1 MDFLERYE
9 FLVDTK
15 KRRLTLKET
24 SFYTK
29 GKESHISS
37 LNLIQTPPV
46 TTAKF
51 QDILAEFPNLTKP
64 NPQPSKDKLKVSH
77 TIKTEGAP
85 VFAKPRRL
93 APDKLKIARA
103 EFDYMLQLGIIRP
116 SDSQWASP
124 LHMVPKK
131 NEGDWRP
138 CGDYRALNRQ
148 TVPDRYPIPHIQD
161 FTNGLQ
167 GMNIFTKIDLVRAYH
182 NIPVADEDIPKTAI
196 TTPFGL
202 FEFVRMPFGLRNAAQ
217 TFQRFIDNLLRDMP
231 FAQGYIDDLL
241 IASPNLQ
248 SHEEH
253 VRAVLKRLNEHGI
266 NIHQSKCVFG
276 VQTLEFLG
284 HTISP
289 EGIKPIK
296 KEVDTIKQYP
306 IPSSLT
312 QMRSFLGLINFYRRF
327 IPGCAQLMQP
337 LTDLLK
343 GKPKEFKLS
352 SDAVEAIKQLKDKL
366 AQATTLIYP
375 NSLSPLALMVDASD
389 KAVGGTL
396 NQLVKNAWK
405 PIAFFSKRLAPAET
419 RYSTFGRELL
429 AIYLTIK
436 HFRHMLEGREFIV
449 FTDHKPLTNALK
461 ARADKYSPREVRH
474 LDYISQFT
482 SDIRHVKGQDNQ
494 AADALSRLEMN
505 VVQQSTVNFETLRHE
520 QEQDLE
526 LQNLLKT
533 NNSSLNLKQFP
544 SPIDGIL
551 IYCDTTKAMPRPFV
565 PKNMRKLIYNNFHS
579 LSHPGA
585 KASTKLINA
594 RYIWPNLQ
602 KDVHKWVRECSACQQ
617 SKINRHTNS
626 PIGVFSQ
633 PDARFAHVHIDLVGP
648 LPRSNGFNYLFTCI
662 DRFTRFPIAIP
673 IADITAETVAK
684 AFMQNWVTIF
694 GTPITITTDRG
705 AQFESELFNNL
716 AKLLGSNRIRCTAYH
731 PQANG
736 MVERFH
742 RQLKTALI
750 SHSNP
755 NQWTEFLPL
764 VMLGIRTSVKTD
776 AQCSAAELVFG
787 TTLRL
792 PGEFINPNT
801 NSQKL
806 NLENYVDQLRD
817 HMSKLKPINTRE
829 QSRAVYVPKDL
840 SNCTHVWIRCDKI
853 KSPLSP
859 PFEGPF
865 KVVSRKSKYFVIEKH
880 GNIDTISIDR
890 LKPAYLDHEP
900 PYVLLDRITD
910 KSITESKC
918 KDDKSLQMTK
928 TVRWAH
934 PISQSRMLTVSAA
947 G

>member
-1 MDFLERYE
+1 
-9 FLVDTK
+9 
-15 KRRLTLKET
+15 
-24 SFYTK
+24 
-29 GKESHISS
+29 
-37 LNLIQTPPV
+37 
-46 TTAKF
+46 
-51 QDILAEFPNLTKP
+51 
-64 NPQPSKDKLKVSH
+64 
-77 TIKTEGAP
+77 
-85 VFAKPRRL
+85 
-93 APDKLKIARA
+93 
-103 EFDYMLQLGIIRP
+103 
-116 SDSQWASP
+116 
-124 LHMVPKK
+124 
-131 NEGDWRP
+131 
-138 CGDYRALNRQ
+138 
-148 TVPDRYPIPHIQD
+148 
-161 FTNGLQ
+161 
-167 GMNIFTKIDLVRAYH
+167 
-182 NIPVADEDIPKTAI
+182 
-196 TTPFGL
+196 
-202 FEFVRMPFGLRNAAQ
+202 
-217 TFQRFIDNLLRDMP
+217 
-231 FAQGYIDDLL
+231 
-241 IASPNLQ
+241 
-248 SHEEH
+248 
-253 VRAVLKRLNEHGI
+253 
-266 NIHQSKCVFG
+266 
-276 VQTLEFLG
+276 
-284 HTISP
+284 
-289 EGIKPIK
+289 
-296 KEVDTIKQYP
+296 
-306 IPSSLT
+306 
-312 QMRSFLGLINFYRRF
+312 
-327 IPGCAQLMQP
+327 
-337 LTDLLK
+337 
-343 GKPKEFKLS
+343 
-352 SDAVEAIKQLKDKL
+352 
-366 AQATTLIYP
+366 
-375 NSLSPLALMVDASD
+375 
-389 KAVGGTL
+389 
-396 NQLVKNAWK
+396 
-405 PIAFFSKRLAPAET
+405 
-419 RYSTFGRELL
+419 
-429 AIYLTIK
+429 
-436 HFRHMLEGREFIV
+436 
-449 FTDHKPLTNALK
+449 
-461 ARADKYSPREVRH
+461 
-474 LDYISQFT
+474 
-482 SDIRHVKGQDNQ
+482 
-494 AADALSRLEMN
+494 
-505 VVQQSTVNFETLRHE
+505 
-520 QEQDLE
+520 
-526 LQNLLKT
+526 
-533 NNSSLNLKQFP
+533 
-544 SPIDGIL
+544 
-551 IYCDTTKAMPRPFV
+551 MPRPFV

-684 AFMQNWVTIF
+684 VFMQNWVTIF

-817 HMSKLKPINTRE
+817 HMSKIKPINTRE
-829 QSRAVYVPKDL
+829 QSRAVYIPKDL

-853 KSPLSP
+853 KAPLSP

-880 GNIDTISIDR
+880 GNIDTVSIDR

-900 PYVLLDRITD
+900 PYVLLDRLTD

>member
-24 SFYTK
+24 SYYTK

-77 TIKTEGAP
+77 TIKTESAP

-131 NEGDWRP
+131 NEGDRRP

-167 GMNIFTKIDLVRAYH
+167 GMNIFTKIGLVRAYH

-217 TFQRFIDNLLRDMP
+217 TFQRFMDNLLRDMP

-241 IASPNLQ
+241 IASPDLQ
-248 SHEEH
+248 SHEQH
-253 VRAVLKRLNEHGI
+253 VKTVLKRLDENGI

-276 VQTLEFLG
+276 VQTLEFLS

-296 KEVDTIKQYP
+296 KVDTIKQYP

-312 QMRSFLGLINFYRRF
+312 QLRSFLGLINFYRRF

-337 LTDLLK
+337 LTDSLK

-366 AQATTLIYP
+366 AQVTTLMYP

-419 RYSTFGRELL
+419 RYSIFGRELL

-494 AADALSRLEMN
+494 AADALSRLEIN
-505 VVQQSTVNFETLRHE
+505 VLQQSTVNFETLRNE

-544 SPIDGIL
+544 SPVDGIL

-565 PKNMRKLIYNNFHS
+565 PKSMRKLIYNHFHS

-633 PDARFAHVHIDLVGP
+633 RDARFAHVHIDLVGP

-684 AFMQNWVTIF
+684 VFMQNWVTIF

-829 QSRAVYVPKDL
+829 QSRAVYIPKDL

-853 KSPLSP
+853 KAPLSP

-880 GNIDTISIDR
+880 GNIDTVSIDR

-900 PYVLLDRITD
+900 PYVLLDRLTD

>member
-1 MDFLERYE
+1 
-9 FLVDTK
+9 
-15 KRRLTLKET
+15 
-24 SFYTK
+24 
-29 GKESHISS
+29 
-37 LNLIQTPPV
+37 
-46 TTAKF
+46 
-51 QDILAEFPNLTKP
+51 
-64 NPQPSKDKLKVSH
+64 
-77 TIKTEGAP
+77 
-85 VFAKPRRL
+85 
-93 APDKLKIARA
+93 
-103 EFDYMLQLGIIRP
+103 MLQLGIIRP

-167 GMNIFTKIDLVRAYH
+167 GMNIFTKVDLVGAYH

-231 FAQGYIDDLL
+231 FAQGHIDDLL
-241 IASPNLQ
+241 IASPDLQ
-248 SHEEH
+248 SHEQH
-253 VRAVLKRLNEHGI
+253 VQAVLKRLDEHGI

-289 EGIKPIK
+289 EGFKPIK

-306 IPSSLT
+306 VPSSLT
-312 QMRSFLGLINFYRRF
+312 QLRSFLGLINFYRRF

-337 LTDLLK
+337 LTDSLEE
-343 GKPKEFKLS
+343 KPKEFKLS
-352 SDAVEAIKQLKDKL
+352 SDAIEAIKQLKDKL

-449 FTDHKPLTNALK
+449 FTNHKPLTNALK

-505 VVQQSTVNFETLRHE
+505 VLQQSTVNFETLRNE

-544 SPIDGIL
+544 SPVDGIL
-551 IYCDTTKAMPRPFV
+551 IYCDTTKPIPRPFV
-565 PKNMRKLIYNNFHS
+565 PKNMRKLMYNNFHS

-673 IADITAETVAK
+673 ITDITAETVAK
-684 AFMQNWVTIF
+684 VFMQNWV
-694 GTPITITTDRG
+694 TITTDRG

-776 AQCSAAELVFG
+776 AQCSATELVFG

-806 NLENYVDQLRD
+806 DLENYEDQLRN

-829 QSRAVYVPKDL
+829 QSRPVY
-840 SNCTHVWIRCDKI
+840 T
-853 KSPLSP
+853 
-859 PFEGPF
+859 
-865 KVVSRKSKYFVIEKH
+865 
-880 GNIDTISIDR
+880 
-890 LKPAYLDHEP
+890 
-900 PYVLLDRITD
+900 
-910 KSITESKC
+910 
-918 KDDKSLQMTK
+918 
-928 TVRWAH
+928 
-934 PISQSRMLTVSAA
+934 
-947 G
+947 

>member
-1 MDFLERYE
+1 
-9 FLVDTK
+9 
-15 KRRLTLKET
+15 
-24 SFYTK
+24 
-29 GKESHISS
+29 
-37 LNLIQTPPV
+37 
-46 TTAKF
+46 
-51 QDILAEFPNLTKP
+51 
-64 NPQPSKDKLKVSH
+64 
-77 TIKTEGAP
+77 
-85 VFAKPRRL
+85 
-93 APDKLKIARA
+93 
-103 EFDYMLQLGIIRP
+103 
-116 SDSQWASP
+116 
-124 LHMVPKK
+124 
-131 NEGDWRP
+131 
-138 CGDYRALNRQ
+138 
-148 TVPDRYPIPHIQD
+148 
-161 FTNGLQ
+161 
-167 GMNIFTKIDLVRAYH
+167 
-182 NIPVADEDIPKTAI
+182 
-196 TTPFGL
+196 
-202 FEFVRMPFGLRNAAQ
+202 MPFGLRNAAQ

-241 IASPNLQ
+241 IASPDLQ
-248 SHEEH
+248 SHEQH
-253 VRAVLKRLNEHGI
+253 VQAVLKGLDEHGI

-289 EGIKPIK
+289 EGIKSIK

-312 QMRSFLGLINFYRRF
+312 QLRSFLGLINFYRRF

-337 LTDLLK
+337 LTDSLK

-449 FTDHKPLTNALK
+449 FTDHKPLANALK

-505 VVQQSTVNFETLRHE
+505 VLQQSTVNFETLRHE

-544 SPIDGIL
+544 SLIDGIL

-617 SKINRHTNS
+617 SKIIRHTNS

-633 PDARFAHVHIDLVGP
+633 PDTRFAHVHIDLVGP

-684 AFMQNWVTIF
+684 VFMQNWVTIF

-705 AQFESELFNNL
+705 AQFESELFSNL
-716 AKLLGSNRIRCTAYH
+716 SKLLGSNRIRCTAYH
-731 PQANG
+731 SQANG

-817 HMSKLKPINTRE
+817 HMSKIKPINTRDFFFT
-829 QSRAVYVPKDL
+829 SHLLYDL

-853 KSPLSP
+853 KAPLSP

-865 KVVSRKSKYFVIEKH
+865 KVISRKSKYFVIEKH
-880 GNIDTISIDR
+880 GNIDTVSIDR

-900 PYVLLDRITD
+900 PYVLLDRLTD

-918 KDDKSLQMTK
+918 KDNKSLQMTK

>member
-24 SFYTK
+24 SYYTK

-241 IASPNLQ
+241 IASPDLQ
-248 SHEEH
+248 SHEQH
-253 VRAVLKRLNEHGI
+253 VQAVLKRLDEHGI

-306 IPSSLT
+306 VPSSLT
-312 QMRSFLGLINFYRRF
+312 QLRSFLGLINFYRRF

-337 LTDLLK
+337 LTDSLK

-352 SDAVEAIKQLKDKL
+352 SDAIEAIKQLKDKL
-366 AQATTLIYP
+366 AEATTLIYP

-505 VVQQSTVNFETLRHE
+505 VLQQSTVNFETLRHE

-533 NNSSLNLKQFP
+533 NNSSLNLKQFTL
-544 SPIDGIL
+544 PIDGIL

-684 AFMQNWVTIF
+684 VFMQNWVTIF

-792 PGEFINPNT
+792 PGEFINLNT

-806 NLENYVDQLRD
+806 NLGNYVDQLRD

-853 KSPLSP
+853 KAPLSP

-880 GNIDTISIDR
+880 GNIDTVSIDR

-900 PYVLLDRITD
+900 PYVLLDRLTD

-918 KDDKSLQMTK
+918 KDNKSLQMTK
-928 TVRWAH
+928 KVRWAH
-934 PISQSRMLTVSAA
+934 PISQSRMLTVLAA